1 MVEFALEGPKW
12 TTPVVTWSLAA
23 AGGVFTDSIAP
34 VYQALVQQAAA
45 EWDDVAGITLQQV
58 ADSASADIRIG
69 FGEFGAGAG
78 EIGET
83 DYSYY
88 SGTPET
94 FAPGVTVR
102 VEDPVEHGL
111 ATVAGTAIYTGTQ
124 TSMYQVILHE
134 VGHALGL
141 NHSTDVN
148 AVMYPSAG
156 AANRD
161 LDASDIA
168 GIQSLYGAPDFAM
181 TDTTTGA
188 ASHPDG
194 TAYSGPVGYLQRQI
208 ILTSADGVAVAA
220 NAPSVFIHTGSGDD
234 AISVSSGQ
242 NVLDG
247 GEGSNFLTGGSGNDT
262 FYVDGRGGQ
271 VSWGT
276 LVNFHPGDT
285 ATLWGFTAGASALAW
300 ADGDGTAGYTGRTIH
315 ADLTGGG
322 GVTTSITFAGLT
334 AADTARFAVT
344 TGSVGG
350 NSYLAIT
357 NPA

>member
-1 MVEFALEGPKW
+1 MVEFALEGPRW
-12 TTPVVTWSLAA
+12 TTPVVTWSFAA
-23 AGGVFTDSIAP
+23 AGGVFTDGVAP
-34 VYQALVQQAAA
+34 AYQALVQQAVA

-58 ADSASADIRIG
+58 SDAAGAGIRIG
-69 FGEFGAGAG
+69 FGEFGAGASQ
-78 EIGET
+78 IGET

-88 SGTPET
+88 TGTPET
-94 FAPGVTVR
+94 FVPGVTVR

-111 ATVAGTAIYTGTQ
+111 STATGTAIYSGTQ
-124 TSMYQVILHE
+124 TSLYQVILHE

-148 AVMYPSAG
+148 AIMFASAG
-156 AANRD
+156 TVNRD
-161 LDASDIA
+161 LDASDTA
-168 GIQSLYGAPDFAM
+168 GIQALYGAPDFAM
-181 TDTTTGA
+181 TDTTTGVA
-188 ASHPDG
+188 NHPDG
-194 TAYSGPVGYLQRQI
+194 AAYSGPVGYLQQQL
-208 ILTSADGVAVAA
+208 ILTGADGVAVAA
-220 NAPSVFIHTGSGDD
+220 NAPNVFIHTGSGND

-247 GEGSNFLTGGSGNDT
+247 GQGSNFLTGGTGNDT

-285 ATLWGFTAGASALAW
+285 ATLWGFTAGTSAMTW
-300 ADGDGTAGYTGRTIH
+300 ADGDGTAGYTRQTIH

-334 AADTARFAVT
+334 AADSARFAVT

-350 NSYLAIT
+350 NPYMAII

>member
-12 TTPVVTWSLAA
+12 TTPVVTWSFAA
-23 AGGVFTDSIAP
+23 AGGLFTDSITPA
-34 VYQALVQQAAA
+34 YQALVQQAVA
-45 EWDDVAGITLQQV
+45 EWDDVAGITLLQV

-83 DYSYY
+83 GYSYY
-88 SGTPET
+88 AGTPQT

-102 VEDPVEHGL
+102 AEDPLEHGL
-111 ATVAGTAIYTGTQ
+111 SAGMPIYTGTQ
-124 TSMYQVILHE
+124 TGLYQVILHE

-156 AANRD
+156 AANRG

-181 TDTTTGA
+181 TDTTTGVA
-188 ASHPDG
+188 NHPDG
-194 TAYSGPVGYLQRQI
+194 TAYSGPVGYLQQQI
-208 ILTSADGVAVAA
+208 ILTGTDSVAVAA
-220 NAPSVFIHTGSGDD
+220 NAPNVFIHTGSGDD
-234 AISVSSGQ
+234 AISVSSGR

-247 GEGSNFLTGGSGNDT
+247 GEGSNFLTGGTGDDT

-285 ATLWGFTAGASALAW
+285 ATLWGFTAGISSLTLAE
-300 ADGDGTAGYTGRTIH
+300 GDGAAGYTGPTIH

-350 NSYLAIT
+350 NPYLAIT